1 MFEEELTCILLKL
14 LKRITKEWILLNS
27 FYKASVTLITK
38 TKDTTKIEKYKKVW
52 LMNVDVKILNK
63 ISANWNQQYIE
74 KIICYEQAGLIL
86 GMQA

>member
-1 MFEEELTCILLKL
+1 MYPSQTTQRNYKGMDTSELILQGQGHPD
-14 LKRITKEWILLNS
+14 N
-27 FYKASVTLITK
+27 K

>member
-38 TKDTTKIEKYKKVW
+38 TKDTTKIEKYKKV
-52 LMNVDVKILNK
+52 
-63 ISANWNQQYIE
+63 
-74 KIICYEQAGLIL
+74 
-86 GMQA
+86 